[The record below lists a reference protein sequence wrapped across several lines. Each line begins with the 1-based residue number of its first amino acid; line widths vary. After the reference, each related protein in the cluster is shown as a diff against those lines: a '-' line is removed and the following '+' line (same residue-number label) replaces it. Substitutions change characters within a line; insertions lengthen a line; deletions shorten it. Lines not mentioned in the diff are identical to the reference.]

1 MPHWPRAILHVD
13 MDAFFASVEQL
24 DRPELRGRPVLVGG
38 DGLRGVVAAASYE
51 ARAFGCRSA
60 MPMAV
65 AKRLCPHA
73 VVVRGSFNRY
83 SEISNSIFEIL
94 HRFTP
99 LVQPV
104 SVDEAF
110 CDVTATQPHFGPAE
124 AIAAEIRRVVKLET
138 GLTASVGVA
147 PNKFLAKLASDL
159 DKPDGLTVIRPEDV
173 DRILPPLGVGR
184 IWGVGPKTVERLNGL
199 GVRTVGDLRNM
210 PDAFFDKRF
219 GVLGGRVKRLIH
231 GLDDR
236 PVHNDRAAKSIGQER
251 TFGVDLTDPAEVR
264 GVLLGEVERVAERLR
279 RGGLHCGAVVVKIRF
294 GDFHTITRRHTLT
307 EPTDTTADL
316 WRAAADLFDGWASEH
331 FRPVRLIG
339 VACGSLD
346 ARRQLPLFADPH
358 HARQTAVDG
367 TLDSI
372 RRKFGP
378 AAIGRAA
385 AVVRPR
391 DH

>member
-24 DRPELRGRPVLVGG
+24 DRPELRGKPVLVGG
-38 DGLRGVVAAASYE
+38 DGLRGVVSAASYE

-73 VVVRGSFNRY
+73 AVVRGSFARY
-83 SEISNSIFEIL
+83 AELSTQIFGIL

-124 AIAAEIRRVVKLET
+124 VIAAEVRRVVKAET

-147 PNKFLAKLASDL
+147 ANKFLAKLASDL

-173 DRILPPLGVGR
+173 DRLLPPLDVGR
-184 IWGVGPKTVERLNGL
+184 IWGVGPKTVQRLNDL
-199 GVRTVGDLRNM
+199 GVRTVGDLRKM

-231 GLDDR
+231 GQDDR
-236 PVHNDRAAKSIGQER
+236 PVHNDRGAKSIGQER
-251 TFGVDLTDPAEVR
+251 TFGVDLADPNEVH

-279 RGGLHCGAVVVKIRF
+279 RGGLCAATVVVKIRF
-294 GDFHTITRRHTLT
+294 GDFRTITRRHTLPD
-307 EPTDTTADL
+307 PTDATADL
-316 WRAAADLFDGWASEH
+316 WTAAKGLFDGWADRD

-339 VACGSLD
+339 VACGALD
-346 ARRQLPLFADPH
+346 RRRQLPLFADPAT
-358 HARQTAVDG
+358 ARQSAVDA

-372 RRKFGP
+372 RQKFGP

-385 AVVRPR
+385 ATRR
-391 DH
+391 D

>member
-1 MPHWPRAILHVD
+1 MPHWTRAILHVD

-38 DGLRGVVAAASYE
+38 DGLRGVVSAASYE
-51 ARAFGCRSA
+51 SRAFGCRSA

-73 VVVRGSFNRY
+73 VVVRGSFARY
-83 SEISNSIFEIL
+83 SELSGQIFDIL

-124 AIAAEIRRVVKLET
+124 AIAAEIRRVVKAET

-173 DRILPPLGVGR
+173 DRVLPPLDVGR
-184 IWGVGPKTVERLNGL
+184 IWGIGPKTVERLHGW
-199 GVRTVGDLRNM
+199 GVRTVGDLRKM
-210 PDAFFDKRF
+210 PDSFFDKRF
-219 GVLGGRVKRLIH
+219 GVLGGRVRRLIR
-231 GLDDR
+231 GEDDR
-236 PVHNDRAAKSIGQER
+236 PVHSDREAKSIGQER
-251 TFGVDLTDPAEVR
+251 TFGVDLTDPDAVR
-264 GVLLGEVERVAERLR
+264 GVLLGETECVAERLR
-279 RGGLHCGAVVVKIRF
+279 RGGLTAGAVTVKIRF
-294 GDFHTITRRHTLT
+294 GDFRTITRRHTLP
-307 EPTDTTADL
+307 ERTDATADV
-316 WRAAADLFDGWASEH
+316 WRAAADLFDVWAAVG

-339 VACGSLD
+339 VACAALG
-346 ARRQLPLFADPH
+346 RQTQMPLFADPSRQ
-358 HARQTAVDG
+358 RQTAIDCA
-367 TLDSI
+367 LDSI
-372 RRKFGP
+372 RQKYGP
-378 AAIGRAA
+378 SSIGRAA
-385 AVVRPR
+385 AATRRR
-391 DH
+391 D